1 VTIPA
6 TRHLNTWLEKA
17 IADTTAAYLCASAP
31 GDRLALLRELAR
43 LNGGRAMP
51 PPHAPPDDLAP
62 LFRRFGLAR
71 SSDGAVRLLDEDL
84 EDIAPGLTEAMRID
98 AEPRGG
104 IDPAPPDAALLRL
117 TPHSHYRS
125 RTQKAAVQSI
135 LTMPDGAG
143 LMVSMPTGA
152 GKSLLFQAPVLWW
165 RQADPG
171 ACVIVIVPTIAL
183 AEDHQRT
190 LQAMPGL
197 EACRALSGSTL
208 ADERQDVIARFRNGE
223 IPILLLSPEAAFGAA
238 RADLLQSALPTE
250 AAEKYGQKGRL
261 AAVFMDEAHI
271 IESWGRSFRP
281 DFQRLPAL
289 VREFRAR
296 NPAIRTVLLSATL
309 TPAAREVLRSDYG
322 EGAHWGEIH
331 AETPR
336 YQFDLS
342 ASTFPD
348 LASRNAALVRLID
361 RAPRPAVVYTTR
373 VDQAEALH
381 ELLTKARGYKRL
393 ALFTGAISNA
403 HERKRIV
410 EAWAENELD
419 LVVATSAFGLGVDKA
434 NVRTVIHACLPEG
447 APRWYQEVGRAS
459 RDGHQGLGVT
469 LWVEK
474 SGHGERR
481 RKNKEEDTFQSDED
495 DAESMAGGGWL
506 SRELAEG
513 RWLALLKGA
522 RADTRAESGEPR
534 LILPL
539 DAAREGMDARYTGER
554 NRGWNRSLLNLLQRQ
569 GALVLEADTFDDDTL
584 PLHWRAVIRH
594 SGLLAPTDADAWRST
609 WDAVFA
615 GRNAEV
621 ATARRELRE
630 FVHFLRRPERD
641 CLLLGAYRLI
651 EPDTFA
657 SACGRCPACRVQGRS
672 APSSLRPR
680 SAPFTWPPL
689 VTAGAELPK
698 GVLLVAPD
706 NGASD
711 HLLHRLTK
719 AGIDQI
725 VTSEGDAG
733 SIARGLEKARA
744 RLGFVQS
751 AEDWIQRD
759 GVLPDLPTAFLP
771 TPHDFLPAWLRE
783 LQRLAAERPH
793 QTFILVADPGQRVEG
808 RSLQQIASLHAP
820 YDENALEYFQQQG
833 PRGLT

>member
-1 VTIPA
+1 MD
-6 TRHLNTWLEKA
+6 TWLDKA

-62 LFRRFGLAR
+62 LFPRFGIAR
-71 SSDGAVRLLDEDL
+71 SSDGAVRILDEDL
-84 EDIAPGLTEAMRID
+84 EDIAPGLSEAMRID

-104 IDPAPPDAALLRL
+104 IEPAPPDAALLRL

-135 LTMPDGAG
+135 LTMPDSAG

-165 RQADPG
+165 RQTDPG

-197 EACRALSGSTL
+197 DACRALSGSTP
-208 ADERQDVIARFRNGE
+208 ANERQDVIARFRNGE
-223 IPILLLSPEAAFGAA
+223 IPILLLSPEAAFGTA
-238 RADLLQSALPTE
+238 RADLLQSALAAE
-250 AAEKYGQKGRL
+250 AADKYGQKGRL
-261 AAVFMDEAHI
+261 AAVFIDEAHI

-296 NPAIRTVLLSATL
+296 NSAIRTVLLSATL

-331 AETPR
+331 AEAPR

-348 LASRNAALVRLID
+348 LPSRNAALLRLID

-373 VDQAEALH
+373 VGQAEALH
-381 ELLTKARGYKRL
+381 DLLTKARGYERL

-410 EAWAENELD
+410 EAWAKNDLD

-459 RDGHQGLGVT
+459 RDGYQGLGVT

-474 SGHGERR
+474 SDHSQRR
-481 RKNKEEDTFQSDED
+481 RRDKEEDSFQSDED

-569 GALVLEADTFDDDTL
+569 GALVLEADTFDDETL
-584 PLHWRAVIRH
+584 PLHWRAVVRH
-594 SGLLAPTDADAWRST
+594 AGLLAPADTDTWRST
-609 WDAVFA
+609 WDAVFT
-615 GRNAEV
+615 GRNTEV
-621 ATARRELRE
+621 ATATRELRE

-657 SACGRCPACRVQGRS
+657 SACGRCPACRIRGRS

-680 SAPFTWPPL
+680 SALFAWPPL
-689 VTAGAELPK
+689 AAASTELPK

-706 NGASD
+706 NGPSD
-711 HLLHRLTK
+711 QLLRRLTK
-719 AGIDQI
+719 AGIDQV
-725 VTSEGDAG
+725 VTAEIEAG
-733 SIARGLEKARA
+733 SIAHGLEKAGA

-751 AEDWIQRD
+751 AADWIQRD

-771 TPHDFLPAWLRE
+771 TTNDALPAWLRE

-808 RSLQQIASLHAP
+808 RLLQQIASLHAP
-820 YDENALEYFQQQG
+820 YDEDALDNFQKQDPG
-833 PRGLT
+833 GRP

>member
-1 VTIPA
+1 MTITA
-6 TRHLNTWLEKA
+6 SRYLNTWLEKA
-17 IADTTAAYLCASAP
+17 IADTAAAYLCASAP

-43 LNGGRAMP
+43 LNGGRAIP
-51 PPHAPPDDLAP
+51 PPHPLPDDLEA
-62 LFRRFGLAR
+62 LFPRFGLAR
-71 SSDGAVRLLDEDL
+71 SSDGAVRVQDEDL
-84 EDIAPGLTEAMRID
+84 DDIAPGLPEAMRID

-104 IDPAPPDAALLRL
+104 IDPAPPDAALLQL

-135 LTMPDGAG
+135 LIMPDGAG

-152 GKSLLFQAPVLWW
+152 GKSLLFQAPVLSW
-165 RQADPG
+165 RQTDPG

-197 EACRALSGSTL
+197 EGCRALSGSTP

-223 IPILLLSPEAAFGAA
+223 VPILLLSPEAAFGTA
-238 RADLLQSALPTE
+238 RADLLQSALPAE
-250 AAEKYGQKGRL
+250 APDKYGQKGRL
-261 AAVFMDEAHI
+261 AAVFIDEAHI

-309 TPAAREVLRSDYG
+309 TPAAREVLRSDYA
-322 EGAHWGEIH
+322 EGGLWGEIH
-331 AETPR
+331 AEAPR

-342 ASTFPD
+342 ASSFPD
-348 LASRNAALVRLID
+348 LAARNAALVRLID
-361 RAPRPAVVYTTR
+361 RAPRPAIVYTTR

-381 ELLTKARGYKRL
+381 KLLTKERGYKRL
-393 ALFTGAISNA
+393 ALFTGAISSPQ
-403 HERKRIV
+403 ERKRIV

-469 LWVEK
+469 LWVER
-474 SGHGERR
+474 SGLGQRP
-481 RKNKEEDTFQSDED
+481 RKDKEEDTFQSDED

-506 SRELAEG
+506 SRELAEA
-513 RWLALLKGA
+513 RWLALLKCA
-522 RADTRAESGEPR
+522 RSETRAKSGEPR

-539 DAAREGMDARYTGER
+539 DAAREGMDPRYTGER
-554 NRGWNRSLLNLLQRQ
+554 NRGWNRNLLNLLQRQ
-569 GALVLEADTFDDDTL
+569 GALVLEADAFDDDTL
-584 PLHWRAVIRH
+584 PLHWRTVIH
-594 SGLLAPTDADAWRST
+594 DAGLLAPVDADAWRST
-609 WDAVFA
+609 WDAVFI

-621 ATARRELRE
+621 AMARRELRE

-680 SAPFTWPPL
+680 SALFAWPPRP
-689 VTAGAELPK
+689 TSHTDLPQ

-706 NGASD
+706 NGASN
-711 HLLHRLTK
+711 LLLRRLTN
-719 AGIDQI
+719 AGIGQI
-725 VTSEGDAG
+725 VVTESEAEWVASALKEAG
-733 SIARGLEKARA
+733 SEF
-744 RLGFVQS
+744 GFVQS

-771 TPHDFLPAWLRE
+771 TAHDFLPAWLRE
-783 LQRLAAERPH
+783 LQSLAAQRPH
-793 QTFILVADPGQRVEG
+793 QTFVLVADPAQRVEG

-820 YDENALEYFQQQG
+820 YDEDALDNFQKQD
-833 PRGLT
+833 PRGRS